1 MDLLHSYVNGNTTV
15 ELFDD
20 GTKIRTYEGKPN
32 AIHPESIDVKITDYC
47 DAGCNYCHEQS
58 TKAGKHCDM
67 FSLLH
72 QLLLLPAGV
81 EIAIGGGNPLSHP
94 DLLNFLNVIKPR
106 GIVANI
112 TINEKHLLPY
122 QDLIIKLASEKLV
135 NGIGISYASK
145 TRLKYLE
152 PIMKVS
158 DNVVFHMIMGINDVN
173 QIEDINSF
181 CKDNNKPCKIL
192 VLGYKQYGFGLNY
205 YLKNSFIEQNKYQWF
220 IKLAKFFKQENIT
233 LSFDNLAIKQLE
245 LKRFFTDE
253 AWDKFFMGNDGEFTC
268 YMDAVKK
275 EFAKSSTSKERV
287 SFNDSNII
295 DFFKGL
301 KDE

>member
-67 FSLLH
+67 FSLLR